1 MKERQGLPDDWS
13 ILLDACHGRTPRRLR
28 SLLVPYVARAAAFQ
42 EDDPLGTSML
52 RFSRL
57 LSHGPYP
64 RVPTHRRRGY
74 PRRRKARYR
83 PAGLRFGRAGFAPAG
98 RKFPNFKSFRVLFP
112 FRPAFP
118 GRNHPALSRR
128 ERVVYTRDRSF
139 KAFCGDSSELRS
151 TTDSTHTSPCLIPS
165 RSAILRAISSFRTRL
180 PRYW

>member
-118 GRNHPALSRR
+118 GRTHPFLAWVNSNPRNLDGAAL
-128 ERVVYTRDRSF
+128 EFDDKEHHV
-139 KAFCGDSSELRS
+139 
-151 TTDSTHTSPCLIPS
+151 PN
-165 RSAILRAISSFRTRL
+165 RAEWAQGFHAEEIAGA
-180 PRYW
+180 

>member
-118 GRNHPALSRR
+118 GRNHPLVS
-128 ERVVYTRDRSF
+128 ERSI
-139 KAFCGDSSELRS
+139 KAEVGG
-151 TTDSTHTSPCLIPS
+151 
-165 RSAILRAISSFRTRL
+165 AILLRDS
-180 PRYW
+180 